1 MYKPQYSDLGEGLH
15 FFFTFGKSEHC
26 SLYIAFSR
34 RNYYRPKS
42 VPEIDEKVESVRCE
56 RVKRHVSMCVDVAN
70 VIAQSF
76 HISLVSIL

>member
-1 MYKPQYSDLGEGLH
+1 MQRL
-15 FFFTFGKSEHC
+15 FFQALTKSEHC
-26 SLYIAFSR
+26 SLYIAFRR

-56 RVKRHVSMCVDVAN
+56 RVMRHVGMCVDGAK

-76 HISLVSIL
+76 HISLVNIL

>member
-1 MYKPQYSDLGEGLH
+1 MGAGAGGQKYVSNLDVRLV
-15 FFFTFGKSEHC
+15 GKSEHC

-42 VPEIDEKVESVRCE
+42 VPEIDEKVDCVRCE
-56 RVKRHVSMCVDVAN
+56 RLKRHISMCVDVAN

-76 HISLVSIL
+76 HISLVNIL